1 MILETVKEDFYLLQ
15 VLLFFLLIKTMT
27 VHTTPKSLSDVLHI
41 SNLSQKSQADR
52 LVTTVSFFYHVEKVR
67 HSV

>member
-1 MILETVKEDFYLLQ
+1 
-15 VLLFFLLIKTMT
+15 MT

-52 LVTTVSFFYHVEKVR
+52 LVTTVSFFLSCGKSQTFCLNCASFSY
-67 HSV
+67 SIDWLDG